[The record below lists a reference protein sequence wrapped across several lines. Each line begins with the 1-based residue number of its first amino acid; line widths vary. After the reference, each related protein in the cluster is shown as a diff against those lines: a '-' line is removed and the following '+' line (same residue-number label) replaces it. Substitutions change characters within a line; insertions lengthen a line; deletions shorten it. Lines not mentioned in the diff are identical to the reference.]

1 MGWRDIDLFEMESSG
16 FSEELHAVIVPLFEE
31 GARRLAD
38 WERERQE
45 TRKKMLSEAKDEAQA
60 DYAHNVAD
68 YEGWR
73 NEQRG
78 QVLGAAGLHYL
89 YSTLRSGLK
98 ELARYFDKTHPR
110 SAEPYK
116 GRSELDRLKEEF
128 AQRFGIDFEK
138 STLFAAV
145 RELALARNAGIH
157 PESLSEYKEK
167 VRSPLFCKGGQ
178 FSVELKPLMEILNET
193 DQFFGWVVK
202 EMLPLRKAQ
211 GKSLGKPNGKSSA

>member
-31 GARRLAD
+31 GTKRLAD
-38 WERERQE
+38 WEKERQD
-45 TRKKMLSEAKDEAQA
+45 TREKMISEAKDEEQA
-60 DYAHNVAD
+60 DYAHNLAD
-68 YEGWR
+68 LEGWR

-98 ELARYFDKTHPR
+98 QLAHYFDRTHPR
-110 SAEPYK
+110 SAKSYK
-116 GRSELDRLKEEF
+116 GKSELDRLKEEF
-128 AQRFGIDFEK
+128 IQRFGIDFEK
-138 STLFAAV
+138 SALFLTV

-157 PESLSEYKEK
+157 PESLREYTKK
-167 VRSPLFCKGGQ
+167 VALPRFCKGGE
-178 FSVELKPLMEILNET
+178 FRVEQKPFMEVLDET
-193 DQFFGWVVK
+193 EKFFAWVLK

-211 GKSLGKPNGKSSA
+211 GKSSGKPKGKSSG

>member
-1 MGWRDIDLFEMESSG
+1 MGWQDIDLFEMESSG

-31 GARRLAD
+31 GTQRLAD
-38 WERERQE
+38 WEKDRQATRE
-45 TRKKMLSEAKDEAQA
+45 KMICEAKDEEQA

-98 ELARYFDKTHPR
+98 QLARYFDKTHLR
-110 SAEPYK
+110 STKPYK
-116 GRSELDRLKEEF
+116 GKSELDRLKEEF
-128 AQRFGIDFEK
+128 AQRFGVDFEK
-138 STLFAAV
+138 STLFASV

-157 PESLSEYKEK
+157 PESLSEYTQK
-167 VRSPLFCKGGQ
+167 VQSPRFCKGGE
-178 FSVELKPLMEILNET
+178 FNVEPKAFMDVLNET
-193 DQFFGWVVK
+193 EQFFDWVVK
-202 EMLPLRKAQ
+202 QMLPLRKAQ
-211 GKSLGKPNGKSSA
+211 GKPLGKPSSKSSG